1 MKKMKNII
9 SHIQENNKRL
19 SEYKLGPVQV
29 IIKDP
34 FTKNIDILSVFND
47 ILSYVP
53 DHFIEL
59 VDVIYIGE
67 FDFLLKREVNSI
79 YMDGAIYTTNEQDG
93 PQDLK
98 DDLVHEISHAVEDAH
113 KQFIYED
120 GLIENEYFGKLR
132 RLKALLAH
140 EGYDVNSVKFFNTEF
155 NKGFDDFL
163 YKEVGYGPLRA
174 LTDGLFLAPYSVTS
188 LQEYWARGFEE
199 YYLGERTY
207 LKTLC
212 PYIYNKLLSLDK
224 GEERINYEY

>member
-1 MKKMKNII
+1 MKKII
-9 SHIQENNKRL
+9 SHIQENNQRL
-19 SEYKLGPVQV
+19 PEYNLGPVQV
-29 IIKDP
+29 IVKDR
-34 FTKNIDILSVFND
+34 FAKNIDILSVFND
-47 ILSYVP
+47 ILSYIP

-79 YMDGAIYTTNEQDG
+79 YLDGAIYVTNQQDG

-98 DDLVHEISHAVEDAH
+98 DDLVHEISHAVEDTH

-120 GLIENEYFGKLR
+120 GLIENEYFGKLK

-140 EGYDVNSVKFFNTEF
+140 EGYNVNSVNFFNTEF
-155 NKGFDDFL
+155 NKQFDDFL
-163 YKEVGYGPLRA
+163 YKEVGYGPLRV

-199 YYLGERTY
+199 YYLGERSY

-212 PYIYNKLLSLDK
+212 PYIYNKLQLLESS
-224 GEERINYEY
+224 GEDIL

>member
-1 MKKMKNII
+1 MNNKII
-9 SHIQENNKRL
+9 SHIQENNQRL
-19 SEYKLGPVQV
+19 PEYNLGPVQV
-29 IIKDP
+29 IVKDR
-34 FTKNIDILSVFND
+34 FAKNIDILSVFND
-47 ILSYVP
+47 ILSYIP

-79 YMDGAIYTTNEQDG
+79 YLDGAIYVTNQQDG

-98 DDLVHEISHAVEDAH
+98 DDLVHEISHAVEDMH

-120 GLIENEYFGKLR
+120 GLIENEYFGKLK

-140 EGYDVNSVKFFNTEF
+140 EGYNVNSVNFFNTEF
-155 NKGFDDFL
+155 NKQFDDFL
-163 YKEVGYGPLRA
+163 YKEVGYGPLRV

-199 YYLGERTY
+199 YYLGERSY

-212 PYIYNKLLSLDK
+212 PYIYNKLQLLESS
-224 GEERINYEY
+224 GEDIL

>member
-1 MKKMKNII
+1 MKKII
-9 SHIQENNKRL
+9 NHIQENNQRL
-19 SEYKLGPVQV
+19 PEYNLGPVQV
-29 IIKDP
+29 IIKDR
-34 FTKNIDILSVFND
+34 FTKKIDLLSVFSD
-47 ILSYVP
+47 ILSYIP
-53 DHFIEL
+53 DQFIEL

-67 FDFLLKREVNSI
+67 FDFLIKREVNSI
-79 YMDGAIYTTNEQDG
+79 YLDGAIYTTNEQDG

-120 GLIENEYFGKLR
+120 GLIENEYFGKLK

-140 EGYDVNSVKFFNTEF
+140 EGYNVNSVKFFNTEF
-155 NKGFDDFL
+155 NKQFDDFL
-163 YKEVGYGPLRA
+163 YKEIGYGPLRV

-199 YYLGERTY
+199 YYLGERSY

-212 PYIYNKLLSLDK
+212 PYIYNKLQLLESS
-224 GEERINYEY
+224 GEEL